1 MGNMISEKT
10 KLIRVEAAS
19 AAGTS
24 TITSDAVDM
33 GQDGGWD
40 GVRFITCTGTITAG
54 AVTTM
59 IGQAA
64 SDDFTTDAYDIDNAS
79 LSIADDDD
87 NSVVEMDILHPPDRY
102 VRVIIQRTTAN
113 SAFGEI
119 VAELYRA
126 GTTPSEYEDTDA
138 HLLLAVVNEPKD
150 SSLST

>member
-1 MGNMISEKT
+1 MGNMISERT
-10 KLIRVEAAS
+10 KLIRVEAAT

-33 GQDGGWD
+33 AQDGGWD

-64 SDDFTTDAYDIDNAS
+64 SDDFSTDAYDINDAS

-87 NSVVEMDILHPPDRY
+87 DSVVEMDILNPPDRY
-102 VRVIIQRTTAN
+102 VRVIITRATQN

-126 GTTPSEYEDTDA
+126 GTTPSEYADTDA
-138 HLLLAVVNEPKD
+138 HLALAVVNEPKKAT
-150 SSLST
+150 LST